1 MSSVIDGLI
10 GFIDLLFKLSSSIG
24 LPYYGVAII
33 LFTIL
38 IKILLYPLTYKQ
50 TASMRKMMELSPAI
64 ADIQK
69 KYASDKVK
77 ANQKIMELYAKEK
90 ANPYMGCLPLLIQM
104 PILWAFYRALMVF
117 PYGNEAS
124 AWFLGFNLTVTYG
137 FTMDFHLLL
146 PILSGLTTYFMSK
159 TTSSKNVASQPES
172 AQQTQKIMLIFM
184 PFFLAYIT
192 ASVPSGLGIYIIT
205 MNIVSALQTLYINN
219 HLEKQKNK
227 VKNA

>member
-1 MSSVIDGLI
+1 MVDR
-10 GFIDLLFKLSSSIG
+10 FYRFLFKLSSSVG

-64 ADIQK
+64 AEIQK

-137 FTMDFHLLL
+137 FTMDFHILL
-146 PILSGLTTYFMSK
+146 PVLSGITTYLMSK
-159 TTSSKNVASQPES
+159 ITSSTNSTASQPES

-192 ASVPSGLGIYIIT
+192 ASVPSGFGIYIIT
-205 MNIVSALQTLYINN
+205 MNIVSALQTLYINK
-219 HLEKQKNK
+219 HLEKQKKK